1 VRAAVALLALAL
13 LGALTAFALPH
24 PGGASNPKL
33 IGTVGPGY
41 TITLTD
47 ADGNSV
53 MSLAAGTYDIEVHDN
68 ATIHNFHLFGPGSV
82 DESTDVAGTGQVTW
96 TVTLVAGTYT
106 YQCDPHANSG
116 MRATFTVG
124 PSGTTSTATTATSTT
139 STGTT
144 TRPTTTVPPT
154 TSAPTTTA
162 APPPRKAPRCVVPRV
177 VSRPLARA
185 RRMLVRAHCRTGKIS
200 RRFSRKV
207 RGRVVAQRPRAGVR
221 RPVGTRV
228 DLVVSRG
235 RLR

>member
-1 VRAAVALLALAL
+1 VRAAVAFLALAL

-47 ADGNSV
+47 SDGNSV
-53 MSLAAGTYDIEVHDN
+53 TSLAAGTYDIEVHDN
-68 ATIHNFHLFGPGSV
+68 AAIHNFHLMGPGSV

-106 YQCDPHANSG
+106 YQCDPHANI

-124 PSGTTSTATTATSTT
+124 PSGTTSTATTGTSTT
-139 STGTT
+139 SSGTT
-144 TRPTTTVPPT
+144 TQPTTTVPPT
-154 TSAPTTTA
+154 TSAATTTA
-162 APPPRKAPRCVVPRV
+162 APPPRKARRCVVPRV
-177 VSRPLARA
+177 VGRPLARA

-207 RGRVVAQRPRAGVR
+207 LGRVVSQRPRAGVR
-221 RPVGTRV
+221 RPVGARV

-235 RLR
+235 RRR

>member
-1 VRAAVALLALAL
+1 MRAAVALLVLAL

-24 PGGASNPKL
+24 PGGASNPKR

-47 ADGNSV
+47 ADGNCV
-53 MSLAAGTYDIEVHDN
+53 TSLPAGTYDIEVHDN
-68 ATIHNFHLFGPGSV
+68 AAIHNFHLFGPASV

-106 YQCDPHANSG
+106 YQCDPHADLG
-116 MRATFTVG
+116 MRATFTVA
-124 PSGTTSTATTATSTT
+124 PFGTTSTATTGTSTA

-144 TRPTTTVPPT
+144 TQTTTTVPPT

-177 VSRPLARA
+177 VGRPLARA

-200 RRFSRKV
+200 RRFSHKV
-207 RGRVVAQRPRAGVR
+207 RGRVLSQRPRTGVR
-221 RPVGTRV
+221 RPVGARV

-235 RLR
+235 RRR

>member
-1 VRAAVALLALAL
+1 VRAAVALLVLAL

-24 PGGASNPKL
+24 PGGASNPKR

-53 MSLAAGTYDIEVHDN
+53 TSLPAGTYDIEVHDN
-68 ATIHNFHLFGPGSV
+68 AAIHNFHLFGPASV

-106 YQCDPHANSG
+106 YQCDPHADLG
-116 MRATFTVG
+116 MRATFTVA
-124 PSGTTSTATTATSTT
+124 PFGTTSTATTGTSTA

-144 TRPTTTVPPT
+144 TQTTTTVPPT

-162 APPPRKAPRCVVPRV
+162 ARPPRKAPRCVVPRV
-177 VSRPLARA
+177 VGRPLARA

-200 RRFSRKV
+200 RRFSHKV
-207 RGRVVAQRPRAGVR
+207 RGRVLSQRPRTGVR
-221 RPVGTRV
+221 RPVGARV

-235 RLR
+235 RRR

>member
-1 VRAAVALLALAL
+1 VRTAVALLVLAL

-33 IGTVGPGY
+33 TGTVGPGY

-53 MSLAAGTYDIEVHDN
+53 TSLPAGTYDIEVHDN
-68 ATIHNFHLFGPGSV
+68 AAIHNFHLFGSGSV

-106 YQCDPHANSG
+106 YQCDPHADLG
-116 MRATFTVG
+116 MRATFTVA
-124 PSGTTSTATTATSTT
+124 PFGTTSTATTGTSTA

-144 TRPTTTVPPT
+144 TQTTTTVPPT

-177 VSRPLARA
+177 VGRPLARA

-200 RRFSRKV
+200 RRFSHKV
-207 RGRVVAQRPRAGVR
+207 RGRVLSQRPRTGVR
-221 RPVGTRV
+221 RPVGARV

-235 RLR
+235 RRR